1 MTYVSFE
8 PKVAGGGSDP
18 KGWWCDQSSKNRV
31 CDVLLETTFLN
42 IDISTWSWHL
52 ATQAALG
59 LSESMDLKK
68 FFGSPAEV
76 KSSMRVYITQR
87 EVARRWNLKW
97 KCGWWT
103 FWVPPPKKSLVNGL
117 QRNKRFWYHR
127 GHSEFCIDLQLMC
140 VFDSLCFWHQ
150 SWQIEWFFHLN
161 SCEPTMRAISNVH
174 QCRYLKHEKIYQ
186 LSQQTCPL
194 FAWQSERNRFYCD
207 QPHLKTS
214 WFNVGFGTVS
224 FATHD
229 PNTVNF
235 NPLKEWAALTKN
247 GDQLK
252 PVFVNAFLYFFW
264 GVRSGL
270 EFQSY
275 HPTDEFFQI
284 SRSFPI
290 ISALRENPLVV
301 RRSIVFAVPRCYGS
315 FAWRGKC
322 HIVAWQKQ
330 GRREGQLWS
339 SVGGPTDF
347 CESHGFKGTVPKVL
361 KQAAQLDMWHVD
373 FIERSRGAA
382 GFWANEQNVWRGYL
396 EKLQILTS
404 IAVNCGAAS
413 AEAISHQLRIS
424 ESLTPERYP
433 GHLSLFFGPKKPPTQ
448 KPRNLWQTHCGHW
461 RGTTLPAACLGDEG
475 S

>member
-1 MTYVSFE
+1 M
-8 PKVAGGGSDP
+8 
-18 KGWWCDQSSKNRV
+18 N
-31 CDVLLETTFLN
+31 VLGT
-42 IDISTWSWHL
+42 S
-52 ATQAALG
+52 
-59 LSESMDLKK
+59 
-68 FFGSPAEV
+68 
-76 KSSMRVYITQR
+76 
-87 EVARRWNLKW
+87 
-97 KCGWWT
+97 
-103 FWVPPPKKSLVNGL
+103 PKKISWTLVNGL
-117 QRNKRFWYHR
+117 QRNKPFWYHR

-150 SWQIEWFFHLN
+150 SWQIEWFFTSIVVSQRCGQFRMSISAGIWN
-161 SCEPTMRAISNVH
+161 MKKYTSCRNKRVH
-174 QCRYLKHEKIYQ
+174 YLRDKVKGTASIV
-186 LSQQTCPL
+186 T
-194 FAWQSERNRFYCD
+194 NR

-252 PVFVNAFLYFFW
+252 PVFVNAFLYFLW

-373 FIERSRGAA
+373 FIERSHGAA
-382 GFWANEQNVWRGYL
+382 GFWANEQNVRRGYL

-433 GHLSLFFGPKKPPTQ
+433 GHLWRFFDQKTSNE

-461 RGTTLPAACLGDEG
+461 RGTTLPAACVGDEG

>member
-1 MTYVSFE
+1 
-8 PKVAGGGSDP
+8 
-18 KGWWCDQSSKNRV
+18 
-31 CDVLLETTFLN
+31 
-42 IDISTWSWHL
+42 
-52 ATQAALG
+52 
-59 LSESMDLKK
+59 
-68 FFGSPAEV
+68 
-76 KSSMRVYITQR
+76 MRVYITQR
-87 EVARRWNLKW
+87 EIARRWNLKW

-103 FWVPPPKKSLVNGL
+103 FWVPPPKKSLEHLWMVCKGTNVSDTIGGIQNSAL
-117 QRNKRFWYHR
+117 IFNW
-127 GHSEFCIDLQLMC
+127 C
-140 VFDSLCFWHQ
+140 VFSIPCAFDTKAGKL
-150 SWQIEWFFHLN
+150 IDFFT
-161 SCEPTMRAISNVH
+161 SIVVSQRCGQFRMSISAGIWNM
-174 QCRYLKHEKIYQ
+174 KKIYQ

-194 FAWQSERNRFYCD
+194 FAWQSERNGFYCD

-382 GFWANEQNVWRGYL
+382 GFWANEQNVRRGYL

-433 GHLSLFFGPKKPPTQ
+433 GHFSLFFDPKNLQPKNRGICGKLIVATGEAQLSQLHALEMKAVRAVGPLGMWKLGKTEKVQ
-448 KPRNLWQTHCGHW
+448 KIAWKVGVILTFFFFEKSP
-461 RGTTLPAACLGDEG
+461 
-475 S
+475 SF

>member
-1 MTYVSFE
+1 MTSRHPSSFRFVRAHVE
-8 PKVAGGGSDP
+8 TQPRWSHPRRFILPNGKSQGGD
-18 KGWWCDQSSKNRV
+18 
-31 CDVLLETTFLN
+31 
-42 IDISTWSWHL
+42 
-52 ATQAALG
+52 
-59 LSESMDLKK
+59 
-68 FFGSPAEV
+68 
-76 KSSMRVYITQR
+76 
-87 EVARRWNLKW
+87 NLKW

-117 QRNKRFWYHR
+117 QRNKPFWYHR
-127 GHSEFCIDLQLMC
+127 GHSEVCIDLQLMC

-252 PVFVNAFLYFFW
+252 PVFVNAFLYFLW

-373 FIERSRGAA
+373 FIERSRGTA
-382 GFWANEQNVWRGYL
+382 GFWANEQNVRRGYL

-433 GHLSLFFGPKKPPTQ
+433 RHLWRFFDPK
-448 KPRNLWQTHCGHW
+448 NLQPKNRGICGKLIVATGEAQLSQLHALEMKAV
-461 RGTTLPAACLGDEG
+461 RAVGNVKVRQNRKGEFNKSFSKSPFF
-475 S
+475 